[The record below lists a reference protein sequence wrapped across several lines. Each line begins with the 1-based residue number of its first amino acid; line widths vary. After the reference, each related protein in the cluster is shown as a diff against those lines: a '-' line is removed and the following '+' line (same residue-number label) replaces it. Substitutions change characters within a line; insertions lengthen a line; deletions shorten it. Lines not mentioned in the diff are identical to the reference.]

1 MSDAERPLKDY
12 EQSLL
17 LNILANVSQMTLA
30 SLSNQAT
37 ATTETPTAGTSG
49 IPMQNNLNFA
59 GEPQQGEEQ
68 QDFYAADGS
77 PHSQLSQ
84 TQTNGSSEF
93 PLSQTLNFASQPV
106 AQSHQTM
113 FRSPMQNHL
122 NNFACEPQQ
131 QEQKRDCYATNGSS
145 HSLLYQNRNFAS
157 HPMTQSQMTMYRSP
171 IQHNL
176 SKFAGEP
183 QQQEQQK
190 DCYAT
195 YGSSEFPLSQ
205 TLNFASQPQA
215 QSQQTMFRSPMQNH
229 LNNFACEPQQQEQQR
244 DCYAINN
251 PPHSQ
256 LSQTR
261 NFAYQPMTQS
271 QPTKYQSQSMMY
283 QSQQVTPSQPIFP
296 PQPMQ
301 HQQQTN
307 LFSSQQWIPT
317 QPQWQQQLSESGE
330 ASGEMWF
337 TTSNG
342 QHTSIPLDLDFEPL
356 NPEVAAEGTSNELY
370 EHHSNAQHGGCGG
383 RSNRAPL
390 LATLSGSARQPEMVS
405 YVQEIPLEYETGTT
419 RRTGI
424 ILTPTGER
432 KVLVEN
438 DYITIPEGLEL
449 MNPNNYTESVI
460 LDLQASD
467 TGTLNTLNLRNR
479 ACLGEKSKSFN

>member
-1 MSDAERPLKDY
+1 MSTRRRMNEDEQPATKMNGETFAATSASFSRKKRHKILRRRHGISYRYYLRRRWISMSDAERPLKDY

-145 HSLLYQNRNFAS
+145 HSLLYQNRNFA
-157 HPMTQSQMTMYRSP
+157 
-171 IQHNL
+171 
-176 SKFAGEP
+176 
-183 QQQEQQK
+183 
-190 DCYAT
+190 
-195 YGSSEFPLSQ
+195 
-205 TLNFASQPQA
+205 
-215 QSQQTMFRSPMQNH
+215 
-229 LNNFACEPQQQEQQR
+229 
-244 DCYAINN
+244 
-251 PPHSQ
+251 
-256 LSQTR
+256 
-261 NFAYQPMTQS
+261 YQPMTQS

-307 LFSSQQWIPT
+307 LFSSHPWIPT